1 MNPQTGAAEDIGSDA
16 GTEAHSLNR
25 RQWVSGA
32 GALAGAPLLAAA
44 AVGAAAQPAT
54 HTSQY
59 DYLFFDF
66 ASGPLPYRRPAPT
79 LGPMITDALNGT
91 HGERLGLFSP
101 QIGWTSSQ
109 AAALIS
115 WRGDDA
121 GRSAALARLGAS
133 RGLKSVQ
140 IHALTATVRPTGDAP
155 PRAGGIYVHRWFIVG
170 PGAVDE
176 FVALSVE
183 GWADFETRFEA
194 NIYGLWTAGPTQDD
208 RREGSTRIFLLT
220 RYKDHG
226 VWEASRDPTTAAMK
240 AFARRQAL
248 TRVTWNAS
256 TLLVQG

>member
-1 MNPQTGAAEDIGSDA
+1 MNPQTGDPGDISPDGRL
-16 GTEAHSLNR
+16 EPHSLNR

-32 GALAGAPLLAAA
+32 GALVGAPLLAAA
-44 AVGAAAQPAT
+44 AAAAQPVMQAPVF
-54 HTSQY
+54 

-66 ASGPLPYRRPAPT
+66 AAGPLPYRRPAAT
-79 LGPMITDALNGT
+79 LDPLVAEALSGT
-91 HGERLGLFSP
+91 QGKRLGLFVP

-109 AAALIS
+109 AALLIS
-115 WRGDDA
+115 WRDGDT
-121 GRSAALARLGAS
+121 GRSAALSKLSSAQ
-133 RGLKSVQ
+133 GLKSVES
-140 IHALTATVRPTGDAP
+140 HALAPTVRPTGDAP
-155 PRAGGIYVHRWFIVG
+155 PRAGGIYVHRWFVIEA
-170 PGAVDE
+170 GALDE

-194 NIYGLWTAGPTQDD
+194 NIFGLWAATPTPDD
-208 RREGSTRIFLLT
+208 RREASRRVFLLT